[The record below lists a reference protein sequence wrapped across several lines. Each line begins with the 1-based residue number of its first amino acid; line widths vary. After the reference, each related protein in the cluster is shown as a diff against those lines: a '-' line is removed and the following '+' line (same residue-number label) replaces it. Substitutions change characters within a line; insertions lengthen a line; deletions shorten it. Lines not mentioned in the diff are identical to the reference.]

1 MANPEA
7 CPLSKLLRAS
17 HTVTGQ
23 DQCMVHAHGVCA
35 LGALVCLFVSVS
47 TQLGLL
53 RSSYAYIW
61 FKEGGSCEQTSVSS
75 LYVQKRSPRSSKKLL
90 F

>member
-7 CPLSKLLRAS
+7 CPLSRLLRAS

-35 LGALVCLFVSVS
+35 LSLLEHLFFR
-47 TQLGLL
+47 QLGRNQAPDTAIASGNKICSLVL
-53 RSSYAYIW
+53 DSNRPIW
-61 FKEGGSCEQTSVSS
+61 FIMHGDAM
-75 LYVQKRSPRSSKKLL
+75 
-90 F
+90 

>member
-7 CPLSKLLRAS
+7 CPLSKLLRAR

-35 LGALVCLFVSVS
+35 FGALVNSLLAKEKIAVARVGS
-47 TQLGLL
+47 TARL
-53 RSSYAYIW
+53 
-61 FKEGGSCEQTSVSS
+61 
-75 LYVQKRSPRSSKKLL
+75 
-90 F
+90 

>member
-7 CPLSKLLRAS
+7 RPLSKLLRVS

-35 LGALVCLFVSVS
+35 LGALVIQFLLSVFA
-47 TQLGLL
+47 L
-53 RSSYAYIW
+53 
-61 FKEGGSCEQTSVSS
+61 
-75 LYVQKRSPRSSKKLL
+75 
-90 F
+90 